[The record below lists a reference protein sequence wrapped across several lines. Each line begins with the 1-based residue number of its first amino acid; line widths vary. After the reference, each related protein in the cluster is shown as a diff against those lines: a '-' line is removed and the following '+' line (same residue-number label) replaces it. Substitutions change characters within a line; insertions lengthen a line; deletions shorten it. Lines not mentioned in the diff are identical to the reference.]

1 MAEKMKR
8 QPVIL
13 NEHYKIELIEAPAP
27 KQDHHGNRISQN
39 W

>member
-1 MAEKMKR
+1 MAEKMKQ

-27 KQDHHGNRISQN
+27 KHHRNENRISQN
-39 W
+39 R